1 MKAHCKSGML
11 TRLSTRWTHMSDGNL
26 QTSGR
31 ISVAGGTKRARGRP
45 TGQVATRENIL
56 RAAIQVFAKQGFAGA
71 RVEKISK
78 AARSTDRMIYYYF
91 GSKER
96 LFVAALETI
105 YKELGDAEAALDLS
119 GMAPDEALCAIIRFT
134 WNHYIDHPEMLTL
147 LNNENLHQ
155 GKHLSRS
162 KGVRKLSFPLVSI
175 LSQVLDRGVK
185 EKMFRSGIEAQD
197 LYIAMCALGYFY
209 LSNRYTLSAF
219 LGANLMA
226 PAALSNWPK
235 LIESIVLRFVR
246 RA

>member
-1 MKAHCKSGML
+1 
-11 TRLSTRWTHMSDGNL
+11 MSDGK
-26 QTSGR
+26 SPGAGR
-31 ISVAGGTKRARGRP
+31 ILGAADKRPARGRP

-105 YKELGDAEAALDLS
+105 YKELGAAEAALDLS
-119 GMAPDEALCAIIRFT
+119 GLAPDEAICAIIRFT

-162 KGVRKLSFPLVSI
+162 KGVRELSFPLVSI
-175 LSQVLDRGVK
+175 LSEVLARGVK
-185 EKMFRSGIEAQD
+185 QKIFRPGIDAQD

-226 PAALSNWPK
+226 PSSLSNWPEV
-235 LIESIVLRFVR
+235 IETMVLRFVR
-246 RA
+246 RG